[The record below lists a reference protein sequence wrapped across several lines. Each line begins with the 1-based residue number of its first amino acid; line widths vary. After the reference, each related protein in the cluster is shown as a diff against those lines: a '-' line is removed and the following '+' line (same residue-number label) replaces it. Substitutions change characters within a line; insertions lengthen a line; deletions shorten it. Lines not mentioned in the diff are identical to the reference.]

1 MRTSETAGSGKPSR
15 STHISTNIEKIE
27 AKIWTS
33 LFPLFSFDQQ
43 HCCVC
48 STTKTAMQST
58 TLSSATYG
66 IHQKRKWGKMK
77 DFWPRSIRPL
87 WPHFEL
93 TCFLQSTYYKTCTNF
108 TNYLQWLY
116 SLIFTFQGL
125 LRAEELF
132 DFTSKLARLFMYHVG
147 SSNCREICLSL
158 NLYLY
163 YDSSLAFSAL
173 LF

>member
-1 MRTSETAGSGKPSR
+1 MRTSVTAGSGKPRQSI
-15 STHISTNIEKIE
+15 HIPTNIEKIE

-48 STTKTAMQST
+48 STTKTALQST

-77 DFWPRSIRPL
+77 DIWPHSIRPL

-93 TCFLQSTYYKTCTNF
+93 SWIFYNLLQNMYQFYQLSPMIMFRQFLLSKVYYGLNSCLILHQNWPGFLCT
-108 TNYLQWLY
+108 T
-116 SLIFTFQGL
+116 
-125 LRAEELF
+125 
-132 DFTSKLARLFMYHVG
+132 
-147 SSNCREICLSL
+147 
-158 NLYLY
+158 
-163 YDSSLAFSAL
+163 
-173 LF
+173 

>member
-1 MRTSETAGSGKPSR
+1 MRTSETAGSGKPRQSI
-15 STHISTNIEKIE
+15 HIPTNIEKIE

-48 STTKTAMQST
+48 STTKTALQST

-77 DFWPRSIRPL
+77 DIWPHSIRPL

-93 TCFLQSTYYKTCTNF
+93 TCFHLNISMHFKDGPIDRDLGSR
-108 TNYLQWLY
+108 YLLHLYGIFVTFSLSSFFRHFSEWLLPAPSCEPFY
-116 SLIFTFQGL
+116 FLGTELGEQGD
-125 LRAEELF
+125 AG
-132 DFTSKLARLFMYHVG
+132 VG
-147 SSNCREICLSL
+147 HLDINI
-158 NLYLY
+158 N
-163 YDSSLAFSAL
+163 
-173 LF
+173 